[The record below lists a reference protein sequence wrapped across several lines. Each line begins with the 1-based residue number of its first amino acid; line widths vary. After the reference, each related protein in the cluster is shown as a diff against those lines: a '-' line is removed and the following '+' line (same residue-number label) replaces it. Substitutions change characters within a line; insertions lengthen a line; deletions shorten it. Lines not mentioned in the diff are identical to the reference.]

1 MTRRRSGRWPYR
13 QADRRWAD
21 DKMWMKDKLVGVH
34 QSVNGASAADVA
46 GWLFG
51 DTIETD
57 GCLLTC
63 LAMTLR
69 LLAPR
74 GARWTPGTLNRAA
87 KDLLYYSD
95 AGLSIVPL
103 YADLV
108 ADVTH
113 GRVQLCAQERYFSGE
128 KGQRRRT
135 PSLCCLLRAYRNLPE
150 SRRVD
155 FVVML
160 KIGTH
165 DDNFAS
171 HYVLVDPDW
180 PGLPD
185 DNDIA
190 ILDPDQPE
198 GPRATSWCLS
208 DSYQRLAAT
217 RQDIAVEWRRCRI
230 RVKKNQLAAAWA
242 FARWPKR
249 DDRCLAGDLLRLIAE
264 C

>member
-1 MTRRRSGRWPYR
+1 
-13 QADRRWAD
+13 
-21 DKMWMKDKLVGVH
+21 
-34 QSVNGASAADVA
+34 
-46 GWLFG
+46 
-51 DTIETD
+51 
-57 GCLLTC
+57 
-63 LAMTLR
+63 
-69 LLAPR
+69 
-74 GARWTPGTLNRAA
+74 
-87 KDLLYYSD
+87 
-95 AGLSIVPL
+95 
-103 YADLV
+103 
-108 ADVTH
+108 
-113 GRVQLCAQERYFSGE
+113 
-128 KGQRRRT
+128 
-135 PSLCCLLRAYRNLPE
+135 
-150 SRRVD
+150 
-155 FVVML
+155 VML